1 MKCSERNKKF
11 WNYFLPGIYNKT
23 SDISIIKNNNNLN
36 QNNTGLRSGLANNN
50 TLNQNNLDIIII
62 KFF

>member
-36 QNNTGLRSGLANNN
+36 QNNTGQWSGFANNN
-50 TLNQNNLDIIII
+50 TLNQHNGDNIIII
-62 KFF
+62 F